1 MRNQFGC
8 ITYQFRRISK
18 NGNRCQDTLINAR
31 FAPRHYILF
40 VILCKITFMNNIIN
54 KYLDDTSLFHH
65 DLFITIFIYKNERVC
80 TDPRAVPKSREPG
93 NYPALND
100 DITRLFWYSHS
111 TSCQRRNPAP
121 TSTFLMCSG
130 ISILFISG
138 RQSCDPHI

>member
-18 NGNRCQDTLINAR
+18 NGNRCQDTSINAR

-80 TDPRAVPKSREPG
+80 TDPRAVPKSGMKE
-93 NYPALND
+93 
-100 DITRLFWYSHS
+100 H
-111 TSCQRRNPAP
+111 RRVIN
-121 TSTFLMCSG
+121 SGG
-130 ISILFISG
+130 ISWHNLENSFKRLRLNTLLKKCILSQPIAFQSIIIGTPFI
-138 RQSCDPHI
+138 

>member
-18 NGNRCQDTLINAR
+18 NGNRCQDTSINAR

-93 NYPALND
+93 NYPAFND
-100 DITRLFWYSHS
+100 DIT
-111 TSCQRRNPAP
+111 QV
-121 TSTFLMCSG
+121 
-130 ISILFISG
+130 ILVFHLLLEKEPRTHFYFFNVLCYFNSFHF
-138 RQSCDPHI
+138 RQTIL